1 MSMTPEMKNKLKLH
15 SKHHTAKHM
24 AVMNAMIRSGKS
36 FNQAHRAALKI
47 ERKGKQTT

>member
-1 MSMTPEMKNKLKLH
+1 MM
-15 SKHHTAKHM
+15 
-24 AVMNAMIRSGKS
+24 RSGKS

>member
-1 MSMTPEMKNKLKLH
+1 
-15 SKHHTAKHM
+15 M
-24 AVMNAMIRSGKS
+24 AIMNAMMRDGKT